1 MADDRRH
8 APLGYVLIGV
18 GGTAVFGVPLA
29 RLVAPESSTISA
41 FSFSDALPLFIM
53 SVGAACI
60 VLGFALHFGWRP
72 DRYIAAKWRKVRI
85 LPDLLGAYL
94 PRVRFVAPK
103 KRIEFGGRSRQALAD
118 IARMIEERDTTIASL
133 KRATEKPP
141 GPKPPSALVLA
152 AAGQSPAAQPHSP
165 QPPSPVMERVTEI
178 KVEQI
183 ADDRKRL
190 DRCVTLMERGTN
202 LKGEVAA
209 ASVREM
215 QQRAIMGILDGDL
228 RTRLDRWRIDSRGF
242 VDANTYGSV
251 ETLVS
256 EKRETE
262 LIDEWTKETVLE
274 VLNSHLATLKRV
286 KDSIHVTR
294 LG

>member
-1 MADDRRH
+1 
-8 APLGYVLIGV
+8 
-18 GGTAVFGVPLA
+18 
-29 RLVAPESSTISA
+29 
-41 FSFSDALPLFIM
+41 
-53 SVGAACI
+53 
-60 VLGFALHFGWRP
+60 
-72 DRYIAAKWRKVRI
+72 
-85 LPDLLGAYL
+85 
-94 PRVRFVAPK
+94 
-103 KRIEFGGRSRQALAD
+103 
-118 IARMIEERDTTIASL
+118 
-133 KRATEKPP
+133 
-141 GPKPPSALVLA
+141 
-152 AAGQSPAAQPHSP
+152 
-165 QPPSPVMERVTEI
+165 MERVTEI